1 MRERIIAILQKYEE
15 QPFSR
20 PSECADEIIALFKI
34 AEMPTEEERKDI
46 KSGIIDNLHKF
57 WEKEN
62 HTLGEEAAI
71 NMTIRVMS
79 EWFRN
84 RTTSS
89 EKPNNHTRGEER
101 LWRDI
106 QEKEREG
113 FCSPAHSSPK
123 NVDSSKIPENI

>member
-1 MRERIIAILQKYEE
+1 MKEQIEIILERHDRMVMFNYA
-15 QPFSR
+15 S
-20 PSECADEIIALFKI
+20 CADEIIALFKI